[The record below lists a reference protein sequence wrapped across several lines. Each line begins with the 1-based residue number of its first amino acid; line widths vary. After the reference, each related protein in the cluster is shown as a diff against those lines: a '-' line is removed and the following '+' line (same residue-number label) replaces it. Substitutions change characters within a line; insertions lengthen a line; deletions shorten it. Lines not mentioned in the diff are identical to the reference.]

1 MSFPTSGRH
10 GKLSTNAA
18 HYRKGRLV
26 LTDESANYA
35 SIYKT
40 HNLARN
46 GLKVGAKIAIICS
59 ISKKKLKKEI
69 ISSKYLVMLWNM
81 IIFAPPFR

>member
-10 GKLSTNAA
+10 GKLSTNVA
-18 HYRKGRLV
+18 HYRKCRLV
-26 LTDESANYA
+26 LTDEPANYA

-40 HNLARN
+40 LNLAHD

-59 ISKKKLKKEI
+59 ISKKKKKKAI
-69 ISSKYLVMLWNM
+69 FSSRYLAMLENVV
-81 IIFAPPFR
+81 IFVQS